1 MPARRILLL
10 AIIALLLVYNLWHF
24 NHTRKASEPAPAP
37 EASVVSNN
45 LWNDYIQAASVR
57 DASDE
62 QFQNALTNL
71 TNARDNVR
79 NPNLK
84 SNAELLADIRGCTT
98 WLLFYRQT
106 VNKPHPDPAWRERS
120 LAHIQ
125 SCSQNHADRT
135 PH

>member
-1 MPARRILLL
+1 MPVRRILLL
-10 AIIALLLVYNLWHF
+10 SIVALLLVYNLWHF
-24 NHTRKASEPAPAP
+24 NHARRSPAAEPQRDPTVLA
-37 EASVVSNN
+37 EG
-45 LWNDYIQAASVR
+45 LWNDYISAASARDADDAQFQAA
-57 DASDE
+57 
-62 QFQNALTNL
+62 LKNL
-71 TNARDNVR
+71 QDHRNNVP

-106 VNKPHPDPAWRERS
+106 VDKPKPDPAWRERS

-125 SCSQNHADRT
+125 SCSQNHADHT